1 MKETLNSNNRKTL
14 LNRLNNL
21 YIELAHIKTS
31 IANEIARIN
40 QIENKKELKED
51 KRKEYLFNSNN
62 YLFNMTINQK
72 ITETNIKFIN
82 EIITENE
89 Y

>member
-1 MKETLNSNNRKTL
+1 MKETLNSNNRKVL
-14 LNRLNNL
+14 LERLNNL
-21 YIELAHIKTS
+21 YNELSHIERNIV
-31 IANEIARIN
+31 NEISRIN

-51 KRKEYLFNSNN
+51 KRKEYLLNSNN
-62 YLFNMTINQK
+62 YLFNMSINQK
-72 ITETNIKFIN
+72 ITESNIKFIN